1 MTSID
6 LNSDLG
12 ENAPDRMVA
21 DDEAMLRVVS
31 SANVSC
37 GFHAGSPEGIRSTLA
52 AAVSNGVTIGAH
64 PGYRDYDSFGR
75 EPMDVDA
82 ATLQAQVEYQLG

>member
-1 MTSID
+1 MTTID

-12 ENAPDRMVA
+12 ENVPDRIVG

-37 GFHAGSPEGIRSTLA
+37 GFHAGTDTS
-52 AAVSNGVTIGAH
+52 
-64 PGYRDYDSFGR
+64 
-75 EPMDVDA
+75 
-82 ATLQAQVEYQLG
+82 